1 MNKKDSS
8 TRRLS
13 IRQMLANNIK
23 ELLKSSRFQLI
34 QGMHSGSNDNQ
45 EILNNYIISCPLITN
60 SHSNDG
66 RKIGVAARNV
76 LDTYIV
82 MEGIDLLKKVE
93 RKQRKRFRLEELRL
107 FNKLRQVKSV

>member
-1 MNKKDSS
+1 MNEKESS

-13 IRQMLANNIK
+13 IRQMLTNNIK
-23 ELLKSSRFQLI
+23 ELLKFSRFQLI
-34 QGMHSGSNDNQ
+34 PGINSGSHDNQ
-45 EILNNYIISCPLITN
+45 EILNNYIRSCPLITN

-66 RKIGVAARNV
+66 RKKGVAARNE

-93 RKQRKRFRLEELRL
+93 RKHKKHFRLEELRL
-107 FNKLRQVKSV
+107 FSKLRQVTSL